1 VVPWRQGTAKTIVR
15 QNADSKLDEESV
27 RCRKSK
33 GVVLGVVNPGPG
45 LSNGDGRLHHVN
57 FGVNEYVEKQAKNRV
72 RGVGRV
78 QIPGLA
84 IS

>member
-1 VVPWRQGTAKTIVR
+1 MPKEQ
-15 QNADSKLDEESV
+15 E
-27 RCRKSK
+27 
-33 GVVLGVVNPGPG
+33 VVLGVVNPGPG